1 MGLAWNGSNEDS
13 DLACIGEAKDA
24 SVVWQ
29 SNHVGF
35 LVCGIVLP
43 ERLRDFS
50 YGEGAISR
58 LRLCLCQAQMIN
70 NNRQMSAETA
80 PKTIPAISA
89 NADTRRQFLSLALKN
104 LLLTPRYAILGVSVV
119 ETPIVIAMFLI

>member
-89 NADTRRQFLSLALKN
+89 DADTGRQFLSLALKN
-104 LLLTPRYAILGVSVV
+104 SCLPPDMPFWEFPLWKPPLLLPC
-119 ETPIVIAMFLI
+119 F